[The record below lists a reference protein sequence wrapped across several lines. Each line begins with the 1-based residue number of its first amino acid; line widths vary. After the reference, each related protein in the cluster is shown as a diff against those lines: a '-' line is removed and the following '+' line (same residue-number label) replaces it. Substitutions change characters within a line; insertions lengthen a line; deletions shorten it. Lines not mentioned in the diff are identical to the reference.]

1 MVLGYLFLLKVNWR
15 TFFLDKFCCF
25 WGPVPKFDNL
35 NNLGAKCF
43 KS

>member
-15 TFFLDKFCCF
+15 TDFDKLLLF
-25 WGPVPKFDNL
+25 WGSVLKFDNL
-35 NNLGAKCF
+35 NNLGVKCF